1 MKIPPDRKA
10 ADKVID
16 QDGEFDASLDDDEP
30 TTDELAEMLRE
41 SLQQAMEGKTRPAS
55 EVMRELR
62 EILAAD
68 DDASRN
74 R

>member
-30 TTDELAEMLRE
+30 TTDELVGNVAQIPSTSYGR
-41 SLQQAMEGKTRPAS
+41 QN
-55 EVMRELR
+55 
-62 EILAAD
+62 
-68 DDASRN
+68 ASRK
-74 R
+74 